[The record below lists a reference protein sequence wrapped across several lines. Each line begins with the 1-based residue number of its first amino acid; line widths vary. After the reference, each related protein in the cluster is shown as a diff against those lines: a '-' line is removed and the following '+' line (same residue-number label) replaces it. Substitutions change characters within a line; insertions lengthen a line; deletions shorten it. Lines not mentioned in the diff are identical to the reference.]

1 MSEEKP
7 DSKPKDRRGPKT
19 KFVVTPKIIE
29 EVAMLSGRGLT
40 AEQIHQYY
48 GISRGTWFNTLKK
61 EPELHAAVVQGRSKG
76 ISFAAGK
83 LFELVKKGDK
93 TAIIFY
99 LKTQGRWKEAT
110 DVEITLPNSEVPKL
124 KGKDAVESAK
134 IYQQFMTKD

>member
-1 MSEEKP
+1 
-7 DSKPKDRRGPKT
+7 
-19 KFVVTPKIIE
+19 
-29 EVAMLSGRGLT
+29 MLSGRGLT

-61 EPELHAAVVQGRSKG
+61 DAELHAAVIQGRSKG

-124 KGKDAVESAK
+124 KGKDAVEAAK